1 MVSDSPVNPVPLHTA
16 VREQLLGLISPERV
30 APAIFLLA
38 HDVFDSQALRAA
50 ALIYSEAAVGGAQRL
65 AQCLREEAQL
75 RASREVATPAV
86 VTSKA
91 VPHMR
96 ANDLAALLIELSARI
111 GLCARIDGGSF
122 NDGVR
127 AAQKEVEAAVR
138 RLPIPPS
145 PVSA

>member
-1 MVSDSPVNPVPLHTA
+1 MTVSPLHTA
-16 VREQLLGLISPERV
+16 VREQLLGCINSECA

-38 HDVFDSQALRAA
+38 HDAFDAGALRTA

-65 AQCLREEAQL
+65 AQCLREEARV
-75 RASREVATPAV
+75 RASGAVATPAV
-86 VTSKA
+86 VTSEVA
-91 VPHMR
+91 LRMR
-96 ANDLAALLIELSARI
+96 DEDLAALLIDLSARI

-127 AAQKEVEAAVR
+127 AAQKEVEAAIR
-138 RLPIPPS
+138 RLPISPS